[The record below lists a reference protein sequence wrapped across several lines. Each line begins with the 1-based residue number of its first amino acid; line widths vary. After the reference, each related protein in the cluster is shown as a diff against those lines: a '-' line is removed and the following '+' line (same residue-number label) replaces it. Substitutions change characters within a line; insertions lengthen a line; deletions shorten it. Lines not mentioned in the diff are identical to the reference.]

1 MELISRVL
9 ARLPGRFAT
18 ALGIDVKAGPEAR
31 QKWFLAA
38 VLYGAR
44 ISGKLAARTYQVFVS
59 RGIYT
64 PAAVL
69 EQGWD
74 NLVALLDAGGYAR
87 YDFKTATKLLKIMD
101 TLKEQ
106 YQGSLEQLHAAAADG
121 PDLEARL
128 MALAPGIGPA
138 TANIFL
144 RELRGVWAKAEP
156 GLSPLAQLAGEH
168 LKLLPR
174 GLSPSEA
181 LAALEAK
188 WRQAPVT
195 PHDFADLEAALVR
208 LGRDY
213 CRKAPGPPCPLGSYC
228 GRCRRVPA
236 AAQEPLA
243 PPQS

>member
-9 ARLPGRFAT
+9 TRLPGRFAT
-18 ALGIDVKAGPEAR
+18 ELGLDVQAGPEAR

-38 VLYGAR
+38 ILYGAR
-44 ISGKLAARTYQVFVS
+44 ISGKLAARTYQVFAS
-59 RGIYT
+59 RGIYS
-64 PAAVL
+64 PAAIL

-87 YDFKTATKLLKIMD
+87 YDFKTATKLLKIMAS
-101 TLKEQ
+101 LQEH
-106 YQGSLEQLHAAAADG
+106 YQGSLEQLHAAATDG

-144 RELRGVWAKAEP
+144 RELRGVWAKATP

-168 LKLLPR
+168 LRLLPP
-174 GLSPSEA
+174 GLSPEEA
-181 LAALEAK
+181 LATLAAK
-188 WRQAPVT
+188 WRQEPAP
-195 PHDFADLEAALVR
+195 PRDFADLEAAMVR

-213 CRKAPGPPCPLGSYC
+213 CRKPQGPPCPLGNWC
-228 GRCRRVPA
+228 GRSR
-236 AAQEPLA
+236 
-243 PPQS
+243 